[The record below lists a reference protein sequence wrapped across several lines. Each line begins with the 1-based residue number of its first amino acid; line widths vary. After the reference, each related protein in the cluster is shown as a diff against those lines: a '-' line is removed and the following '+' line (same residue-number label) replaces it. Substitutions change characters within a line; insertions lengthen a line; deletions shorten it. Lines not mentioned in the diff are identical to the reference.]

1 MTVEALLVVP
11 TVQVPKLTLAGDMV
25 SGRMPVPV
33 TSKISG
39 LITVL
44 FVNAIAPWSAPVVD
58 GLNVTVNVQEAP
70 EARVVTQPDE
80 V

>member
-11 TVQVPKLTLAGDMV
+11 TVQVPKLTLVGDMV

-44 FVNAIAPWSAPVVD
+44 FANAIAPWSAPVVD